1 MQLLKHLLLV
11 TVIDAQIVH
20 YKIGDI
26 ARVAAD
32 DDAQQHLGR
41 HVACQL
47 HILIE
52 HSYAGAHER
61 VTLCAVAVVALIR
74 QQLDLADKMR
84 I

>member
-1 MQLLKHLLLV
+1 MQLLKHLLLI

-26 ARVAAD
+26 ARVTAD
-32 DDAQQHLGR
+32 DDAQKHLRR
-41 HVACQL
+41 HVARQL

-52 HSYAGAHER
+52 HAYAGAHER
-61 VTLCAVAVVALIR
+61 VTLCAVSMVALIR
-74 QQLDLADKMR
+74 QQLNLADKVR